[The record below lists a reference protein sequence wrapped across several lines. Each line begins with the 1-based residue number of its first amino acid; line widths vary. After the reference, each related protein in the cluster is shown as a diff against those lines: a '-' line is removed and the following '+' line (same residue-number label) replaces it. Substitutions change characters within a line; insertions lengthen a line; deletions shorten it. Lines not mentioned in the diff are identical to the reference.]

1 MSGALK
7 DSVLCHRVL
16 HLVLLDDHLLLQ
28 DLDGVQQ
35 VGRLLSAQN
44 HLSKSAFAQN
54 LQELK
59 IFEGLKKTC

>member
-1 MSGALK
+1 M
-7 DSVLCHRVL
+7 L

-35 VGRLLSAQN
+35 VGRLLSTQN
-44 HLSKSAFAQN
+44 HLSKSAFAKN

-59 IFEGLKKTC
+59 IFEGLNKSC